1 MTTTF
6 RQIAASRI
14 FNTLILAAIA
24 VASVTVGL
32 LSYPEIEAAYGG
44 TLHAIDTVIVALF
57 VVEVVVKIAAEGRRP
72 WRYFQNGWNTFD
84 FLVVLALALP
94 LHTEYVAVFRLVR
107 ILRVLRLVKALPRLQ
122 MIVNA
127 LIKSFSSMG
136 YVTLLLFLNFYIF
149 AALGVSLFGRND
161 PEHFG
166 RLDRAFLSL
175 FQCLTLDDWTALMKI
190 QMFGADKA
198 PYYQG
203 QEHLIVEAQAFPL
216 VGPLYFISFVLLGT
230 MIILNLF
237 IGVIT
242 QGMSEAQ
249 QELADDRRRHEEARV
264 AQIAAGMSLP
274 GAAVAL
280 AGVPGAGGTG
290 GTSGTGPTGTPRSA
304 AGRRARRLKR
314 WKRRQAPRR
323 TDAR

>member
-1 MTTTF
+1 MTATF
-6 RQIAASRI
+6 RQIAASKA
-14 FNTLILAAIA
+14 FNALILAAIA

-32 LSYPEIEAAYGG
+32 LSYPEIEEAYGG
-44 TLHAIDTVIVALF
+44 ALHAIDTVIVALF
-57 VVEVVVKIAAEGRRP
+57 VVEVVVKLGAEGRTP
-72 WRYFQNGWNTFD
+72 WRYFRNGWNTFD
-84 FLVVLALALP
+84 FLIVLALALP
-94 LHTEYVAVFRLVR
+94 FHTAYVSVFRLVR
-107 ILRVLRLVKALPRLQ
+107 VLRILRLVKALPRLQ

-161 PEHFG
+161 PDHFG

-190 QMFGADKA
+190 QLHGADKA

-203 QEHLIVEAQAFPL
+203 QEHLIVEAQAFPI
-216 VGPLYFISFVLLGT
+216 VGPVYFISFVLLGT

-242 QGMSEAQ
+242 QGMTEAQ
-249 QELADDRRRHEEARV
+249 QELSDDKRRRLDEART

-274 GAAVAL
+274 GAVAL
-280 AGVPGAGGTG
+280 AGIP
-290 GTSGTGPTGTPRSA
+290 TSIHTERSTP
-304 AGRRARRLKR
+304 GRRTRRL
-314 WKRRQAPRR
+314 RRPRR
-323 TDAR
+323 LGRRRPAADQ